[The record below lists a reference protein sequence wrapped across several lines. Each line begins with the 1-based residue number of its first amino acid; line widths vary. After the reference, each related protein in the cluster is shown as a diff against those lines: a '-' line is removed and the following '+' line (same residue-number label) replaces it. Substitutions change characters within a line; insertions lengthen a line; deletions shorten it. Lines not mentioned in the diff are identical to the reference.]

1 VPVGSCHLH
10 LQWTARRCK
19 ERPPTPAPFRPQKH
33 LPITALALRLLLDAL
48 RNRPGLE
55 YRESPRELSRRSKRA
70 CSPHEPDPPIRVS
83 SIYETA
89 PVDCEP
95 GAMPY
100 LEAVMKINFTERA
113 RLDVQEAEKLPRIID
128 SDVHYAGN
136 LVLNN
141 PERDHHSAS

>member
-1 VPVGSCHLH
+1 MRCGIALGSNIEN
-10 LQWTARRCK
+10 R
-19 ERPPTPAPFRPQKH
+19 
-33 LPITALALRLLLDAL
+33 LA
-48 RNRPGLE
+48 NI
-55 YRESPRELSRRSKRA
+55 REGGKRA
-70 CSPHEPDPPIRVS
+70 CSLHEPGPPIRVS

-100 LEAVMKINFTERA
+100 LNAVMKINFTERA

-128 SDVHYAGN
+128 LDVLYAGN

-141 PERDHHSAS
+141 PEIIIPHPSE

>member
-1 VPVGSCHLH
+1 M
-10 LQWTARRCK
+10 RCG
-19 ERPPTPAPFRPQKH
+19 
-33 LPITALALRLLLDAL
+33 IALGLNIENRLA
-48 RNRPGLE
+48 NI
-55 YRESPRELSRRSKRA
+55 REGGKRA
-70 CSPHEPDPPIRVS
+70 CSPHEPGPPIRV

-100 LEAVMKINFTERA
+100 LNAVMKINFTGPPVALLDRLLEIERA

-128 SDVHYAGN
+128 SDVPYAGN

-141 PERDHHSAS
+141 PEIIIPHPRE

>member
-1 VPVGSCHLH
+1 M
-10 LQWTARRCK
+10 RCGIALGLNIENRLANIREGGK
-19 ERPPTPAPFRPQKH
+19 RAFRPM
-33 LPITALALRLLLDAL
+33 
-48 RNRPGLE
+48 
-55 YRESPRELSRRSKRA
+55 SPVPRSGF
-70 CSPHEPDPPIRVS
+70 S

-100 LEAVMKINFTERA
+100 LNAVMKINFTGPPVALLDRLLEIERA

-128 SDVHYAGN
+128 LDVLYAGN

-141 PERDHHSAS
+141 PEIIIPHPRE